1 MARLIDA
8 DNVNVRK
15 WFTDPAL
22 IQRIQAMLDDVPTAS
37 GITLR
42 ELLESCRGETQC
54 EVWLNEELAMLCYFG
69 CITGTAAALLHRQDI
84 LILDCKVFSVTAEG
98 VKLVIQLDDEEK

>member
-22 IQRIQAMLDDVPTAS
+22 IQRIQAMLDDAPTAS

-42 ELLESCRGETQC
+42 ELLEGCRSETQC
-54 EVWLNEELAMLCYFG
+54 EVWLNEVLAMRYFS

-84 LILDCKVFSVTAEG
+84 PMLDCKVFAVSAECG
-98 VKLVIQLDDEEK
+98 TLVIQLAEEED

>member
-8 DNVNVRK
+8 DRIAVRK

-22 IQRIQAMLDDVPTAS
+22 IQRIQAMLDDAPTAS

-42 ELLESCRGETQC
+42 ELLESCRSETQC
-54 EVWLNEELAMLCYFG
+54 AVWLNEDLAMRYFS
-69 CITGTAAALLHRQDI
+69 CITGTASALLNRQDI
-84 LILDCKVFSVTAEG
+84 PMLDCKVFSATAEG
-98 VKLVIQLDDEEK
+98 GTLVIQLDDEED

>member
-8 DNVNVRK
+8 DKVDVRK
-15 WFTDPAL
+15 WFTDPEL
-22 IQRIQAMLDDVPTAS
+22 SRRIQAMLDDVPTAS

-42 ELLESCRGETQC
+42 ELLESCRSETQC
-54 EVWLNEELAMLCYFG
+54 EVWLNEELAMCYFC
-69 CITGTAAALLHRQDI
+69 CITGTASALLHRQDI
-84 LILDCKVFSVTAEG
+84 PMLDCKVFSVTAEG

>member
-8 DNVNVRK
+8 GRIDVRK

-22 IQRIQAMLDDVPTAS
+22 IQRIQAMLDDAPTVS

-42 ELLESCRGETQC
+42 ELLESCRSETQC
-54 EVWLNEELAMLCYFG
+54 EVWLNEDLAMRYFC
-69 CITGTAAALLHRQDI
+69 CITGTATALLNRQDI
-84 LILDCKVFSVTAEG
+84 PMLDCKIFSVTAEDRT
-98 VKLVIQLDDEEK
+98 LVIQLDEEEE